1 MQISDEGV
9 SLIKRFEGLKLEA
22 YQDIAD
28 IWTIGYGHTGSDVF
42 PGQVISEAEAERLLR
57 KDVERFERGV
67 ESAVKVDIVQA
78 QFDALVSFSFNVGV
92 GALKKST
99 ALKRLNKGDYEGAAE
114 ALTWWNKA
122 RVNGELQVVS
132 GLARRRA
139 AEAALFLRDLDQIAG
154 ADAASE
160 PELTGVEVVENS
172 PRRSNPVTT
181 RTTGGAAT
189 AGAAGAAGAGAVIL
203 DDEDGSGAADDD
215 APETPTEEPDASN
228 PPSEND
234 PETAEGETETIT
246 EVPANDIEDP
256 SQQDITDAVIVAA
269 GVLAVVAAIYV
280 IGARVDDW
288 RKYRR

>member
-203 DDEDGSGAADDD
+203 DDEDGSGSANDD
-215 APETPTEEPDASN
+215 ASETPMEEPDASD

-234 PETAEGETETIT
+234 PETEEGETETIT